1 MLPRLVVRS
10 SPEIVSSAV
19 ASIPSSPDFRQGTTW
34 PEETLR
40 RIEKRLATIVGPLA
54 RILVN
59 RASAQTN
66 NLEELLSLL
75 IAKLPSE
82 SDRKAFLAAKSELS
96 AAPVAQVGLVRSD
109 LSSNRTTLG
118 VVNPD
123 IDPQSLER
131 AIHIL
136 ARYVGPIASVLVK
149 RAATRARS
157 VEELH
162 LSLAER
168 VEEDKRAQFLKE
180 CGLVSES

>member
-1 MLPRLVVRS
+1 V
-10 SPEIVSSAV
+10 
-19 ASIPSSPDFRQGTTW
+19 PSKLDLRPGTNW

-40 RIEKRLATIVGPLA
+40 RVERRLATIVGPLA
-54 RILVN
+54 RVLVN

-75 IAKLPSE
+75 VAKLPSD
-82 SDRKAFLAAKSELS
+82 SDRKAFLAAKSEFMAS
-96 AAPVAQVGLVRSD
+96 AVAQAGPERSD
-109 LSSNRTTLG
+109 LSANRTTLG
-118 VVNPD
+118 AINPE

-157 VEELH
+157 VDELY
-162 LSLAER
+162 LALAER
-168 VEEDKRAQFLKE
+168 VDENKRAQFLKE
-180 CGLVSES
+180 CGLVR